1 MESNIDNVPCVI
13 KSDIDEDKHIENI
26 ENIIGKTQ
34 HDENENDTS

>member
-13 KSDIDEDKHIENI
+13 ESDIDEGKHI